1 MIGEIPI
8 NDGLGREVITR
19 FDTDIKSKEI
29 FFTDSNGREML
40 RRQRNHRDT
49 WKLEL
54 NEPVAGNY
62 YPITSKI
69 AIEDDNTRLAILND
83 RAQGGGSLSDG
94 SIEIMV
100 CTHTSN
106 NYPNIP

>member
-8 NDGLGREVITR
+8 SDKIGREVVTR
-19 FDTDIKSKEI
+19 FDTNIKSNQV

-54 NEPVAGNY
+54 NEPESGNY

-83 RAQGGGSLSDG
+83 RAQGGGSLNDG

-100 CTHTSN
+100 RVAVSTLQ
-106 NYPNIP
+106 